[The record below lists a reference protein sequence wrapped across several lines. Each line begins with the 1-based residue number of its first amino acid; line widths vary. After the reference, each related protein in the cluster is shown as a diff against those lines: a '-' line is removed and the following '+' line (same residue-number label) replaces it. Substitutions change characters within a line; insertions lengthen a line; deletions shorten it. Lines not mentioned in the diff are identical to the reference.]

1 MGIFDKILGT
11 KDVEKSRL
19 NKEESFAA
27 IILSAVA
34 ADGKISDEE
43 AMSIAAMRFFNNFTR
58 DQSMS
63 MFKKLINILRNQGIE
78 NLILASKDALS
89 LESRQTAFA
98 MAVDLTL
105 ADGVI
110 NQEEKNILDKIQK
123 TLEIPED
130 IAIKIIDVILIKNK
144 Y

>member
-34 ADGKISDEE
+34 ADGNISDEE

-78 NLILASKDALS
+78 NLILASKDTLS
-89 LESRQTAFA
+89 LE
-98 MAVDLTL
+98 
-105 ADGVI
+105 
-110 NQEEKNILDKIQK
+110 
-123 TLEIPED
+123 
-130 IAIKIIDVILIKNK
+130 
-144 Y
+144 